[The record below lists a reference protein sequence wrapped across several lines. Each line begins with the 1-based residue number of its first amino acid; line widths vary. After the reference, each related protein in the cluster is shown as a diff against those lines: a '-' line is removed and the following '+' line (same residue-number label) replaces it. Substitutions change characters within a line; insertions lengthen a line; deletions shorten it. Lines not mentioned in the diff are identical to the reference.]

1 MTIFVNATINFY
13 LSSKALTQF
22 ENRVLEAT
30 LSNALSER
38 IMMLQGKENSAFH
51 LWLYTL
57 HRHCILWEPED

>member
-38 IMMLQGKENSAFH
+38 IMMLQGKKFSFSPVAVH
-51 LWLYTL
+51 ITQTLYSLGT
-57 HRHCILWEPED
+57 